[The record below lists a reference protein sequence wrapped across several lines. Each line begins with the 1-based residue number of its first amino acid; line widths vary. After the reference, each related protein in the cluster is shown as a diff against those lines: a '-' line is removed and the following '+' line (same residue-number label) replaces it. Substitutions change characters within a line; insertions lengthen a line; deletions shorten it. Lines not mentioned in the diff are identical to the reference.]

1 LSNACTN
8 IGPIGIRRRMMGGV
22 VWLIVSIAIGAML
35 FAMHAS
41 HFTRVWL
48 VLPLFLSAIGFFQA
62 QARTCVALA
71 RMDRLDADAGGPV
84 TPDERPT
91 LRRQANMVLIRS
103 GLVAI
108 AITVVLY
115 FI

>member
-1 LSNACTN
+1 
-8 IGPIGIRRRMMGGV
+8 
-22 VWLIVSIAIGAML
+22 ML
-35 FAMHAS
+35 FAMHGS
-41 HFTRVWL
+41 RVTRVWL

-71 RMDRLDADAGGPV
+71 RMDRRDADAGGPV
-84 TPDERPT
+84 TSDEQPI
-91 LRRQANMVLIRS
+91 LRRQANMVLMRS

-108 AITVVLY
+108 AVTVVLY